1 MAKIVIEIDDK
12 TFGRI
17 FHRDCIGEEY
27 DYEVTRAIVNGTKL
41 PDNATNGDVIK
52 ALFPSLNNS
61 ATYDNGVVRIFNP
74 VDKMA
79 DIATNTDWLHRAY
92 KVGDTDESDAEFM
105 CKAMSKT
112 VNKSIADNNFIGGF

>member
-17 FHRDCIGEEY
+17 FHRDCIGQEY

-52 ALFPSLNNS
+52 AMFPH
-61 ATYDNGVVRIFNP
+61 R
-74 VDKMA
+74 
-79 DIATNTDWLHRAY
+79 DIEVNEQKNYVLY
-92 KVGDTDESDAEFM
+92 SM
-105 CKAMSKT
+105 T
-112 VNKSIADNNFIGGF
+112 VFIPLIL

>member
-17 FHRDCIGEEY
+17 FHRDCIGQEH

-52 ALFPSLNNS
+52 ALFS
-61 ATYDNGVVRIFNP
+61 NGSQV
-74 VDKMA
+74 KGA
-79 DIATNTDWLHRAY
+79 DIYIMDDNKSNVFYDLDWWNSLY
-92 KVGDTDESDAEFM
+92 KVGDTEESDAEFM

-112 VNKSIADNNFIGGF
+112 VNKSTDVRNFIGGF